1 MYDQHR
7 CPESYK
13 RNNQVPV
20 CPLCSI
26 PIPLRPGQTADNE
39 VGRHI
44 DSDCQSDPA
53 KERRKV
59 YTNRCSKKGCKVK
72 ELVPFNCGSCRQ
84 NYCIKHRHEKD
95 HSCGG
100 FEGSG
105 RSTTAAGA
113 AAASRAAAS
122 SSSRTAAQPKPAAQ
136 PQLRQQTLTNM
147 GLGRQ
152 LNEQRQARTGG
163 GQAAR
168 VTASAVHTMQGTMTE
183 EQALAQALA
192 MSAAAAAPAPA
203 QRAPPA
209 NDEEAARR
217 AQEEEDEALAR
228 ALQQS
233 EADARNRR
241 ATNATGVVM
250 G

>member
-13 RNNQVPV
+13 KNNQVPV
-20 CPLCSI
+20 CPLCNL

-59 YTNRCSKKGCKVK
+59 YTNKCSKKGCKVK

-84 NYCIKHRHEKD
+84 NFCIKHRHEKD

-105 RSTTAAGA
+105 RSVTAAGA
-113 AAASRAAAS
+113 AAASRATAS
-122 SSSRTAAQPKPAAQ
+122 TSSRTAHTSSSKPAAQ

-152 LNEQRQARTGG
+152 LNEQRQARTGQG
-163 GQAAR
+163 AR
-168 VTASAVHTMQGTMTE
+168 VTASAVHNMQGSMTE

-192 MSAAAAAPAPA
+192 MSAAAAAPTQQAAPTS
-203 QRAPPA
+203 
-209 NDEEAARR
+209 DEEAARR

-241 ATNATGVVM
+241 ATTANTGVVM